1 MILMLTTHNFI
12 SVENPPPSFL
22 PNHLSTFC
30 IKLKHIGH
38 LTYSRSTVIKQS
50 SWLWPSGPYF
60 ERLLHH
66 LTIPRILQLGFW
78 SRLHTLIP
86 GSNLSLKQCFFFALN
101 EHLLISVIAHWL
113 HSRAPHPCL
122 CYHTAGLLQWGP
134 VWDPQ
139 QSPGQAPVC
148 PQLSCQASNTLSGNI
163 SPPPS

>member
-12 SVENPPPSFL
+12 SVQNPPPCFL

-38 LTYSRSTVIKQS
+38 LTYSRATVIKQS
-50 SWLWPSGPYF
+50 SWLWPSGPCS

-66 LTIPRILQLGFW
+66 LTIPRISQLGFW

-86 GSNLSLKQCFFFALN
+86 GSNLSLKQCFFPLN

-113 HSRAPHPCL
+113 CSRAPHPCL